1 MGSISLLASNC
12 IIFGWITLTCL
23 TLASC
28 ILLSLEIR
36 DREVDDESTTATT
49 TLKLPASQTWW
60 LFLFWFL
67 ANLVTWVTAALVPA
81 KTFVQN
87 VDVVVPPSCC
97 FCLRKPGG
105 LVLMRIH
112 YFLSAGTVILGIVCG
127 VESDL
132 KDGEFLKS
140 EGDEKEWNSDTNY
153 EQALKSEPAPIRYCY
168 MVSFV
173 LNLLL
178 LLLRLSLI
186 CCLYILSDDRDSRF
200 SGILPS
206 NVSRNQVAKFRL
218 DHHKM
223 IYKEKRR
230 QSMPAIPRLSD
241 IPEASESQVSSR
253 NVSKLSSSLTDFPA
267 DTAGS

>member
-23 TLASC
+23 TLASF
-28 ILLSLEIR
+28 ILLSIEIR
-36 DREVDDESTTATT
+36 DANSLDGGF
-49 TLKLPASQTWW
+49 LPKSQTWW

-67 ANLVTWVTAALVPA
+67 ANLLTWITAVLVPA
-81 KTFVQN
+81 KTFTHN
-87 VDVVVPPSCC
+87 VEAAAPPSCC
-97 FCLRKPGG
+97 FCLTKPGG
-105 LVLMRIH
+105 LVMMRLH
-112 YFLSAGTVILGIVCG
+112 YVLSAATVILGVVCG
-127 VESDL
+127 VETDL
-132 KDGEFLKS
+132 QESNIEGELLRPAPNS
-140 EGDEKEWNSDTNY
+140 SNSDDTSG
-153 EQALKSEPAPIRYCY
+153 QALNSEPAPIRYCY
-168 MVSFV
+168 MISFV

-186 CCLYILSDDRDSRF
+186 CCLYILSDDRDARF

-206 NVSRNQVAKFRL
+206 NVSRGQVAKFRL

-253 NVSKLSSSLTDFPA
+253 NVSKLSSSLTDFPTESA
-267 DTAGS
+267 AGS